1 MKAWCLLIVCLSTF
15 TIYGQNPSWVWATN
29 TQSTSTS
36 SGNAVTT
43 DSVGN
48 VYVTGYYYAP
58 SINFGSQVLD
68 NLGQSDFFLVKYDP
82 QGNVIWA
89 KGAGSP
95 DFDEG
100 NAVATDRY
108 GNVYVTGSFNGDTIA
123 FDNIILTSSN
133 PGVYHFFLVKYNS
146 DGDAVWA
153 INPDNDNWS
162 YGHDLV
168 VDEGGDIIVTG
179 GFVYPTLQFGSDTLY
194 NNGSTGNDLFIM
206 KFHPE
211 VGLIWSVNAGG
222 DSYDVGYGIDYD
234 ENKDIYVTGSFGS
247 TMIWGT
253 DTLIS
258 SGGSDICVLKCD
270 EFGNP
275 LWARSAGGVDHDEGL
290 SLDVSSDQGVF
301 VTGLF
306 ASPFIDFGSNPLVN
320 LGDNDIFLTKLDQQ
334 GNVTWSIRAG
344 ESGWDEAFGVTS
356 DMNGNAY
363 LTGGFRSASITFGNE
378 TLTNANADKSDLFVT
393 GYDGASGNVL
403 WAKHA
408 GQNEHD
414 GGSDICVDPT
424 GALYVTGGFG
434 SSFIEFGSTTLL
446 NASNSDVFLAKIG
459 LPTDIEE
466 FDLTSEVS
474 IYPNPSS
481 GSFLI
486 KPLQST
492 EEMFVYNSTG
502 QLIQALKPNAEA
514 HYHIELKHNGFYW
527 LLVKTDKRTYTK
539 KLVVA
544 K

>member
-1 MKAWCLLIVCLSTF
+1 MKALCLLIVCLSTVTVF
-15 TIYGQNPSWVWATN
+15 GQNPSWVWATN
-29 TQSTSTS
+29 TQSTSTN

-58 SINFGSQVLD
+58 SINFGTQVLE

-89 KGAGSP
+89 KSAGSP

-100 NAVATDRY
+100 NAVATDRD

-123 FDNIILTSSN
+123 FDNIILTNSN

-146 DGDAVWA
+146 DGNALWA

-168 VDEGGDIIVTG
+168 VDEGGNIIVTG
-179 GFVYPTLQFGSDTLY
+179 GFAYPTLQFGSDTLY
-194 NNGSTGNDLFIM
+194 NNGSTGNDVFIM

-211 VGLIWSVNAGG
+211 VGLLWAVNAGG

-234 ENKDIYVTGSFGS
+234 ENKDIYVTGSFSS
-247 TMIWGT
+247 TMVWGS
-253 DTLIS
+253 DTLTS
-258 SGGSDICVLKCD
+258 AGGSDICVLKCN

-275 LWARSAGGVDHDEGL
+275 IWAKSAGGVNHEDGL
-290 SLDVSSDQGVF
+290 SLDVSSDQSVF

-306 ASPFIDFGSNPLVN
+306 ASPFIDFSSNPLVN
-320 LGDNDIFLTKLDQQ
+320 LGDNDIFLAKLDQQ
-334 GNVTWSIRAG
+334 GNTIWSKRAG

-356 DMNGNAY
+356 DLNSNAY
-363 LTGGFRSASITFGNE
+363 LTGSFRSASITFGNE
-378 TLTNANADKSDLFVT
+378 TLTNANAGKSDLFVT
-393 GYDGASGNVL
+393 GYDGALGNVI

-446 NASNSDVFLAKIG
+446 NASNSDVFLAKID
-459 LPTDIEE
+459 LSTDIEKL
-466 FDLTSEVS
+466 DHHSEIRV
-474 IYPNPSS
+474 YPNPSS
-481 GSFLI
+481 GSFWVKI
-486 KPLQST
+486 PQST
-492 EEMFVYNSTG
+492 EDILIYNATG
-502 QLIQALKPNAEA
+502 QLIQALKPQGISN
-514 HYHIELKHNGFYW
+514 HQLELKENGLYW
-527 LLVKTDKRTYTK
+527 LSVESDRQTYFK
-539 KLVVA
+539 KLVVI